1 MKTAANISSKQV
13 LSLIFL
19 GVLALLLFG
28 LSYFPSV
35 VESWYSVGWYPKLG
49 QVMRQITGKLPFS
62 LGDIGYVLLAIYL
75 IVNVIRFIFRGAR
88 ARFPLDW
95 FTWGAFKTI
104 KFALKLYI
112 GFKLLWGL
120 NYNREG
126 IADQLYLSNKPYT
139 VEEVT
144 SLTNELIDSL
154 NATRKLI
161 PDSILPQPSIERIKA
176 EALKNYARVSKDHS
190 FLSYKYPS
198 VKASLFSEVGDYVGF
213 TGYFNPFSGEAQL
226 RTDIPRVL
234 IPYVC
239 SHEMAHQLGYA
250 SESEANFVGYLAAS
264 KSPQAYTRYSMY
276 LELFSYAQG
285 EEVFQ
290 YGRNKDFKAFDSILK
305 QNRIRLDTLVKK
317 ERKEIREFFRKRRK
331 TVAPAFNNLYDQYL
345 KLNAQEKGIESYD
358 QVIGW
363 LIAYKK
369 KYGKI

>member
-1 MKTAANISSKQV
+1 MRTAANITLKQ
-13 LSLIFL
+13 STTLIFL
-19 GVLALLLFG
+19 GAVALFLFG
-28 LSYFPSV
+28 LSYFPYT
-35 VESWYSVGWYPKLG
+35 VETWYSTLWYPKLG
-49 QVMRQITGKLPFS
+49 QIMRQITAKIPFS
-62 LGDIGYVLLAIYL
+62 LGDIGYLLLAIYL
-75 IVNVIRFIFRGAR
+75 IVNVIRFIIQGAG

-95 FTWGAFKTI
+95 WTWGGYKI
-104 KFALKLYI
+104 IRFALKLYI

-126 IADQLYLSNKPYT
+126 IAYQLYLHPKPYT

-144 SLTNELIDSL
+144 SLTNDLIDSL

-161 PDSILPQPSIERIKA
+161 PDTLLPQPSIETIKA
-176 EALKNYARVSKDHS
+176 EAVENYGRVSKDYQ

-198 VKASLFSEVGDYVGF
+198 VKGSLYSEVGDYVGF

-264 KSPQAYTRYSMY
+264 TSPQAYTRYSMY

-285 EEVFQ
+285 EEIFQ
-290 YGRNKDFKAFDSILK
+290 YGRKKDYQAFDSIIK
-305 QNRIRLDTLVKK
+305 QNRQRLDTLVKK

-331 TVAPAFNNLYDQYL
+331 SVAPAFNNLYDQYL

>member
-1 MKTAANISSKQV
+1 M
-13 LSLIFL
+13 SLIFL
-19 GVLALLLFG
+19 GTIALVLFG
-28 LSYFPSV
+28 LSYFPFL
-35 VESWYSVGWYPKLG
+35 VETWYSTLWYPKLG
-49 QVMRQITGKLPFS
+49 QIMRQITAKLSFS
-62 LGDIGYVLLAIYL
+62 LGDFGYVLLAIYL
-75 IVNVIRFIFRGAR
+75 IVNIIRFFIQVAGGQFSKDWLILAGYKTL
-88 ARFPLDW
+88 RFS
-95 FTWGAFKTI
+95 
-104 KFALKLYI
+104 LKLYI
-112 GFKLLWGL
+112 FFKLLWGL
-120 NYNREG
+120 NYDREG
-126 IADQLYLSNKPYT
+126 IASQLYLKPKSYT
-139 VEEVT
+139 VEDV
-144 SLTNELIDSL
+144 SNLTNQLIDSL
-154 NATRKLI
+154 NANRKLI
-161 PDSILPQPSIERIKA
+161 PDSILPLPSIEKIKA
-176 EALKNYARVSKDHS
+176 EAIDNYAKVSKDYA
-190 FLSYKYPS
+190 FLIYKNQS

-264 KSPQAYTRYSMY
+264 KSANAYTRYSMY
-276 LELFSYAQG
+276 LELFSYAQS
-285 EEVFQ
+285 EEIFQ
-290 YGRNKDFKAFDSILK
+290 YGRSKDFKAFDSILK

-331 TVAPAFNNLYDQYL
+331 SVAPAFNNLYDQYL

>member
-1 MKTAANISSKQV
+1 MRTAANITLKQST
-13 LSLIFL
+13 SLIFL
-19 GVLALLLFG
+19 SAVALFLFG
-28 LSYFPSV
+28 LSYFPYTI
-35 VESWYSVGWYPKLG
+35 ESWYSVGWYPKLG
-49 QVMRQITGKLPFS
+49 QIMRQISAKLPFS
-62 LGDIGYVLLAIYL
+62 LGDICYVLFAIYL
-75 IVNVIRFIFRGAR
+75 VVNIIRFFLAGVR
-88 ARFPLDW
+88 ARFPKDW
-95 FTWGAFKTI
+95 WIWGGYKI
-104 KFALKLYI
+104 IIFALKLYI
-112 GFKLLWGL
+112 FFKLLWGL
-120 NYNREG
+120 NYDREG
-126 IADQLYLSNKPYT
+126 IAYQLYLHPKPYT
-139 VEEVT
+139 VEDVT
-144 SLTNELIDSL
+144 SLTNDLIDSL

-161 PDSILPQPSIERIKA
+161 PDTLLPQPSIEVIKA
-176 EALKNYARVSKDHS
+176 EAIDNYGKVSKDYS
-190 FLSYKYPS
+190 FLQYKTPS

-264 KSPQAYTRYSMY
+264 KSANSYTRYSMY

-285 EEVFQ
+285 EEIFL
-290 YGRNKDFKAFDSILK
+290 YGRSKDYRAFDSIIK
-305 QNRIRLDTLVKK
+305 HNRLRLDTVVKK

-345 KLNAQEKGIESYD
+345 KLNQQEKGVESYD

>member
-1 MKTAANISSKQV
+1 
-13 LSLIFL
+13 LH
-19 GVLALLLFG
+19 
-28 LSYFPSV
+28 P
-35 VESWYSVGWYPKLG
+35 
-49 QVMRQITGKLPFS
+49 
-62 LGDIGYVLLAIYL
+62 
-75 IVNVIRFIFRGAR
+75 
-88 ARFPLDW
+88 
-95 FTWGAFKTI
+95 
-104 KFALKLYI
+104 
-112 GFKLLWGL
+112 
-120 NYNREG
+120 
-126 IADQLYLSNKPYT
+126 KPYT

-144 SLTNELIDSL
+144 SLTNDLIDSL

-176 EALKNYARVSKDHS
+176 EALKNYARVSKDYR

-198 VKASLFSEVGDYVGF
+198 VKRSLYSEVGDYIGF

-285 EEVFQ
+285 EEIFQ
-290 YGRNKDFKAFDSILK
+290 YGRSKDYQAFDSIIQ
-305 QNRIRLDTLVKK
+305 QNRLRLDTLVKK

-331 TVAPAFNNLYDQYL
+331 AVAPAFNNLYDQYL
-345 KLNAQEKGIESYD
+345 KLNKQEKGIESYD